1 MSANS
6 ETNISKFIFV
16 PAVVTLAITVLR
28 LVGELQ
34 NWSPSLFS
42 KDAGGGSAIIGISW
56 LPPILGIYFARKLL
70 KEGETP
76 TSAGRV
82 ILNAIVGILLMIAGG
97 FIGLSPKIQFPG
109 KIFVGVLMMIA
120 AAAVQFASWR
130 KLFKVLLA
138 YAFAA
143 RVPVA
148 ILMFV
153 AIKGAWGTHYD
164 VPPPDFREM
173 DWFSKYVL
181 IGFLPQM
188 FLWIPFT
195 LVTGALTAGI
205 TAAIMQ
211 RGKATKTA
219 EA

>member
-6 ETNISKFIFV
+6 EISISKLIFV
-16 PAVVTLAITVLR
+16 PAVITLAITLLR

-34 NWSPSLFS
+34 NWSPYLFS
-42 KDAGGGSAIIGISW
+42 REAGGGSAILGISW

-70 KEGETP
+70 NEGNTP

-82 ILNAIVGILLMIAGG
+82 ILFALLGTLLMVAGG
-97 FIGLSPKIQFPG
+97 FVGFAPQLQFPG
-109 KIFVGVLMMIA
+109 KIFVGLLILIA
-120 AAAVQFASWR
+120 AGAVQFPSWR

-148 ILMFV
+148 IVMFF

-164 VPPPDFREM
+164 APPPGFSET
-173 DWFSKYVL
+173 DWFSKYIQ
-181 IGFLPQM
+181 IGFLPQI

-195 LVTGALTAGI
+195 IITGALTAGI

-211 RGKATKTA
+211 RGKAAKPA